1 MKKTKSVDEDVVVAT
16 SMILMMAGY
25 DTTATLLSYTC
36 YALSKNPEVQTK
48 LQEEV
53 DEAFAGAEDEFP
65 DYSVI
70 QGLPYLDMVVHETL
84 RMYSPV
90 PLNNR
95 EATVDYPIPGT
106 EVCPS

>member
-25 DTTATLLSYTC
+25 DTTATLLSYTS

-70 QGLPYLDMVVHETL
+70 QVHFKCRNRSKLLPL
-84 RMYSPV
+84 PK
-90 PLNNR
+90 
-95 EATVDYPIPGT
+95 
-106 EVCPS
+106 

>member
-1 MKKTKSVDEDVVVAT
+1 
-16 SMILMMAGY
+16 MIYCINFHCL
-25 DTTATLLSYTC
+25 
-36 YALSKNPEVQTK
+36 
-48 LQEEV
+48 
-53 DEAFAGAEDEFP
+53 FP
-65 DYSVI
+65 NYSVI

-95 EATVDYPIPGT
+95 EATVDYHIPGT

>member
-25 DTTATLLSYTC
+25 DTTATLLSYTS

-95 EATVDYPIPGT
+95 EATVDYHIPGT